1 MMMRSALR
9 DLQWRHRRVL
19 IAVFGTALVFSITLV
34 LSGVSHGFDVETDRT
49 MAKFRSD
56 GWIVRDG
63 AAGPFIGQAPLP
75 GSTVE
80 AVRSETGITDANAVV
95 FSRKTVGLGSPKEV
109 NLFGVERRGVA
120 VPAVDR
126 GRAPRESGEIVVS
139 TRLHYGIG
147 DKVLLSGKPFR
158 VVGTISNSTV
168 VAGVPN
174 VLVTLTD
181 AQTIAFVGQPIISA
195 VAVKGTPRAVPP
207 GTRFMNNA
215 DARRDL
221 LRAVSNARSGI
232 DLIGLLLWL
241 VAATIIGSVIYLSA
255 LERAHD
261 FAVFKATGTSSATIL
276 ADLVVQAVLLS
287 LVAAGFGVLVATLI
301 GPRFPVPVVI
311 PVSSLLLLPTL
322 AVAVGLLASLAGLR
336 RAITVDPAI
345 AFTAA

>member
-1 MMMRSALR
+1 MRSAFR
-9 DLQWRHRRVL
+9 DLQWRRRRVL
-19 IAVFGTALVFSITLV
+19 IAVAGTALVFSITLV

-49 MAKFRSD
+49 MASFGSD

-80 AVRSETGITDANAVV
+80 AVRSETGVLGANAVV
-95 FSRKTVGLGSPKEV
+95 FSRKTVGVGSPKEV

-120 VPAVDR
+120 VPAVDH

-195 VAVKGTPRAVPP
+195 VAVKGTPRGVPP
-207 GTRFMNNA
+207 GTRFMRNA
-215 DARRDL
+215 EARRDL

-232 DLIGLLLWL
+232 NLIGLLLWL

-255 LERAHD
+255 LERARD
-261 FAVFKATGTSSATIL
+261 FAVFKAIGTSNATIL
-276 ADLVVQAVLLS
+276 ADLVLQAVLLS
-287 LVAAGFGVLVATLI
+287 LVAAGFGVLFATLI

-311 PVSSLLLLPTL
+311 PVSALMLLPAL
-322 AVAVGLLASLAGLR
+322 AVVVGLLASLAGLR
-336 RAITVDPAI
+336 RAIAVDPAI

>member
-1 MMMRSALR
+1 MTMRSALR

-49 MAKFRSD
+49 MAKFGSD

-75 GSTVE
+75 GSTVK

-95 FSRKTVGLGSPKEV
+95 FSRKTVGLGSPTEV
-109 NLFGVERRGVA
+109 NLFGVERGGVA
-120 VPAVDR
+120 VPRVDH
-126 GRAPRESGEIVVS
+126 GRAPRKPGEIVVS
-139 TRLHYGIG
+139 TTLHYGIG
-147 DKVLLSGKPFR
+147 DKILLSGKPFR

-174 VLVTLTD
+174 VLVALTD
-181 AQTIAFVGQPIISA
+181 AQTVAFVGQPIISA

-215 DARRDL
+215 DAKRDL

-241 VAATIIGSVIYLSA
+241 VAATIGSVIYLSA
-255 LERAHD
+255 LDRVHD

-322 AVAVGLLASLAGLR
+322 AVAVGILASLAGLR
-336 RAITVDPAI
+336 RAITVDPTI